1 MLEGDLASKKWS
13 LIVTN
18 DNLLYRSKVHITL
31 GLLHQAND
39 EGWMRSLDYFCRL
52 KALYFNGVVYN
63 YSMRKLGEL
72 LKVSPTTIKHH
83 ILVLEKK
90 GLIAYEGKN
99 IRFLGYR
106 KLMLLS
112 RSESSNLGCS
122 KPIGLRI
129 IDGSFLL
136 SMRGYLLIQNI
147 RQQEYRIK
155 QGIHP
160 RLRKRYKSNLIKDTD
175 TVNFRAFYKLQPI
188 SDSKRESIKSH
199 DLGRSFEHSG
209 FKEIVSATGMSSRS
223 YGKMLG
229 LSRSSGSRILSRL
242 EGEGMIKTDRLY
254 RILEEGVSIK
264 GFYDMR
270 RLGLIP
276 SYSKFKGGLI
286 YREVFKQIKIA

>member
-1 MLEGDLASKKWS
+1 
-13 LIVTN
+13 
-18 DNLLYRSKVHITL
+18 
-31 GLLHQAND
+31 
-39 EGWMRSLDYFCRL
+39 MRSLDYFCRL

-112 RSESSNLGCS
+112 RSESSSLGCSNFSCSNLGCF
-122 KPIGLRI
+122 KPIGLKI

-160 RLRKRYKSNLIKDTD
+160 KLRKRYKSNLIKDTD
-175 TVNFRAFYKLQPI
+175 TVNFRAFYKLQPF

-276 SYSKFKGGLI
+276 SYSKFRGGLI